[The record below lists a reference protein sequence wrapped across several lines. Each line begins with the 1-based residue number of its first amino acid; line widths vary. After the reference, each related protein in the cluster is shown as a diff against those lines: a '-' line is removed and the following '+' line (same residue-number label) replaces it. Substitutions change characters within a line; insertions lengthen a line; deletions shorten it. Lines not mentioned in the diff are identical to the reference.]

1 MSTAIVTG
9 ASSGIGAAFA
19 RRLAADGY
27 GLVLVARRTDR
38 LEALAAEVEAGSGAR
53 AEVFQTDLAD
63 ARQLDRLCARIEA
76 LPDISFL
83 VNAAGF
89 VTAGSFVTVTAER
102 QRAMV
107 QVHVEA
113 PVRLCRAVLP
123 HMLARG
129 HGAIVNVSSIGGLV
143 PSGGN
148 VTYSGTKAFLVG
160 FTRALEFELQSTG
173 VRVQVLCP
181 GFTRTG
187 IYDGEE
193 LRPLHIAEH
202 VPDWLWMSADQV
214 VDASLSALARK
225 MVVCVPGWRN
235 RLLVLGGQLGLASVL
250 SDFAMRATGLDHS
263 FRSAGSSHG

>member
-1 MSTAIVTG
+1 MSTAIITG

-19 RRLAADGY
+19 RRLAGDGHA
-27 GLVLVARRTDR
+27 LVLVARRADR
-38 LEALAAEVEAGSGAR
+38 LEALAAEVEARCGAR
-53 AEVFQTDLAD
+53 AEVFQTDVAD
-63 ARQLDRLCARIEA
+63 ARQVDRLCARIAA
-76 LPDISFL
+76 LPDVSFL

-89 VTAGSFVTVTAER
+89 VTAGSFVTVTAV
-102 QRAMV
+102 QHRAML

-160 FTRALEFELQSTG
+160 FTRALDFELRSTG

-187 IYDGEE
+187 IYDRAE
-193 LRPLHIAEH
+193 LRPLHIAQH

-225 MVVCVPGWRN
+225 MVVCIPGWRN
-235 RLLVLGGQLGLASVL
+235 RLLVVGGQLGLAPLMSV
-250 SDFAMRATGLDHS
+250 FVQRATGLDHPL
-263 FRSAGSSHG
+263 RSAGSSHG